1 MTSPLPLHRLLLVG
15 TGRAPLPADLLEPE
29 LAAATRPAL
38 EAPGATPERRL
49 WLAAGAADLWT
60 RAGYLAPLAP
70 ALPTAAP
77 HLPSAPEQLAACP
90 MPAESMLKHL
100 LDGGH
105 PASVLGE
112 WLDLLARKPAR
123 LPERFL
129 PNMLE
134 LATRQAGLRARVRPV
149 LGMRG
154 AWLAALEPAWTWAA
168 NPEGPHEAGQLQQAW
183 HDGALEQRIAAL
195 EAWRRADPAAAREAL
210 HSSWPAEP
218 PDNRAALL
226 PCLGIGLQAAD
237 ETFLEAAL
245 DDRRKPVRQAAQR
258 LLACLPGS
266 RLSQRMLA
274 RLAPLLQR
282 EKRFL
287 RGARLVVEL
296 PEERDAAMLR
306 DGVGEGKY
314 PGLGEKAGWLVDMLS
329 AIDPSHWSAS
339 LDMSPD
345 ECIALSAGTDYQE
358 ALLLGWTGAL
368 QLHLAH
374 APTPGLLAWLE
385 AWTRIWL
392 EADGTVRYQNAA
404 AFVGAYAALP
414 TPTMHA
420 VLLQLVE
427 ASRMPW
433 QAEDAGLV
441 ELLHQLAAATPAP
454 WPAALSHAIGR
465 RLLAALPTVPA
476 QQWSFRA
483 ALPALA
489 AVLDPAALTD
499 AARQWPGLADDP
511 QGWQGP
517 VDQFFHLVR
526 FRHEMIL
533 SFQEPA

>member
-1 MTSPLPLHRLLLVG
+1 MTSPLLLHKLLLVG
-15 TGRAPLPADLLEPE
+15 TARAPLPDDLLEPE

-38 EAPGATPERRL
+38 EAPGATPEQRL

-60 RAGYLAPLAP
+60 RAGYVPPPAP
-70 ALPTAAP
+70 ALATAAARP
-77 HLPSAPEQLAACP
+77 PSAPERLAACP
-90 MPAESMLKHL
+90 VRAEPILKHL
-100 LDGGH
+100 LEGSH
-105 PASVLGE
+105 PASVLAE
-112 WLDLLARKPAR
+112 WLDLLASKPAR

-129 PNMLE
+129 PNMLA
-134 LATRQAGLRARVRPV
+134 LATRQAGLRARVLPV

-154 AWLAALEPAWTWAA
+154 AWVAALKPAWAWAA
-168 NPEGPHEAGQLQQAW
+168 NPQDSQETGQLRQAW
-183 HDGALEQRIAAL
+183 HDGTLEQRVTAL
-195 EAWRRADPAAAREAL
+195 EAWRRADPAAAREVL
-210 HSSWPAEP
+210 QSSWPAEP
-218 PDNRAALL
+218 PENRALLL
-226 PCLGIGLQAAD
+226 PCLGTGLEAAD
-237 ETFLEAAL
+237 ETFLEAVL
-245 DDRRKPVRQAAQR
+245 DDRRKPVRQVAQR

-266 RLSQRMLA
+266 GLSQRMLA
-274 RLAPLLQR
+274 RVAPLLQR

-287 RGARLVVEL
+287 RGTRLVVEL
-296 PEERDAAMLR
+296 PDERDAAMLR

-314 PGLGEKAGWLVDMLS
+314 PGLGEKAGWLVDMLA

-374 APTPGLLAWLE
+374 ASTPGLLAWLE

-392 EADGTVRYQNAA
+392 KADGTVRYQNAA

-414 TPTMHA
+414 APTLHA
-420 VLLQLVE
+420 MLLTLVE
-427 ASRMPW
+427 ASSMPW
-433 QAEDAGLV
+433 QADDAALA

-465 RLLAALPTVPA
+465 RLLAALPAVPA
-476 QQWSFRA
+476 QQWSFRS

-499 AARQWPGLADDP
+499 AARQWPGLAEDP